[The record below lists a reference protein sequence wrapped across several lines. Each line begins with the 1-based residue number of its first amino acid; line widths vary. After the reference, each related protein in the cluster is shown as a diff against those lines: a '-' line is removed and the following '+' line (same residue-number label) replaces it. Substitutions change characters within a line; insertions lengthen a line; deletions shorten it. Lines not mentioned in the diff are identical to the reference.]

1 MSTSDPKLK
10 NLLLGVIAPVVVL
23 SIGVGT
29 FFLLQRPEPPK
40 RAELGDNVPALLQ
53 VLPIAEVEKVRAL
66 AELSDSLNLP
76 VTGTVVPYRELQLA
90 AEVQGRIIEK
100 DPKVRSGNYVTKGQ
114 ILYRI
119 DPADYELNIERLTRR
134 LEQEQASLQELDQEI
149 KNSERLLG
157 VVEEQLT
164 LADTDVER
172 LESLGEKFSSAA
184 ELDAA
189 RRSRLT
195 AMNQKVTVQNQLSA
209 SRTRRGRLELAIKTA
224 ETELQQANLDLER
237 TVVESPVD
245 GRIVNEQV
253 EIDSYVQRG
262 SLMVVIED
270 TEKVEVLAT
279 LRMDQ
284 LYWILDQKA
293 VSAEELVNPVQAS
306 RYELPDTPVSVR
318 FTAGNR
324 ENTVYQWQ
332 GRLDRYDG
340 GGLDAQSRLVPVR
353 IVVDNPSQYSVV
365 GDAGEQNVGESG
377 PPLLVR
383 GMFVDA
389 VVQTRPAT
397 PLVLVPELAIKP
409 ATMSYQAWK
418 FVPNPQAI
426 YYSKQALRE
435 KAQREE
441 AAKKNADEPAET
453 SAAPSKDDAASPANN
468 SEEDE
473 ELPDPKDW
481 ASGFLQVVDNVR
493 VVGTFVNASGQ
504 SEINGVTYSICE
516 VSEGLEPGDRVIVTP
531 LPGINGNGK
540 DAVRVA
546 KSKQTQQVTSDD
558 TAETV
563 AAKKVAAAQD

>member
-1 MSTSDPKLK
+1 MSTSDQKLK
-10 NLLLGVIAPVVVL
+10 SLLLGVVAPIVVL
-23 SIGVGT
+23 VIGVGT
-29 FFLLQRPEPPK
+29 FFLLKRPEPPK

-90 AEVQGRIIEK
+90 AEVQGRIVEK
-100 DPKVRSGNYVTKGQ
+100 DPKVRSGNYVSKGQ
-114 ILYRI
+114 VLYRI
-119 DPADYELNIERLTRR
+119 DPADYKLDIERLTRR

-149 KNSERLLG
+149 KNSERLME
-157 VVEEQLT
+157 VVEEQLK
-164 LADTDVER
+164 LADIDVKR

-293 VSAEELVNPVQAS
+293 VSADELVNPVQAS
-306 RYELPDTPVSVR
+306 RYELPDTPVTVR

-353 IVVDNPSQYSVV
+353 IVVDNPSEYSAV
-365 GDAGEQNVGESG
+365 GDTSAETVGESG

-418 FVPNPQAI
+418 FSPEAEAI
-426 YYSKQALRE
+426 YFSKQALRE

-441 AAKKNADEPAET
+441 AAKMDPDKSEEPPAE
-453 SAAPSKDDAASPANN
+453 ASKDSDIENAGSDPQ
-468 SEEDE
+468 EE
-473 ELPDPKDW
+473 ELPDPDEW
-481 ASGFLQVVDNVR
+481 DAGFLQVVDDVR
-493 VVGTFVNASGQ
+493 VIGTFVNGSGQ
-504 SEINGVTYSICE
+504 SLIDGVTYSICE
-516 VSEGLEPGDRVIVTP
+516 VSDGLEPGDSVIVTP

-546 KSKQTQQVTSDD
+546 KSHSAERVT
-558 TAETV
+558 TKGAEKSV
-563 AAKKVAAAQD
+563 AAKKD